1 MRASVNAR
9 IEESRADSLAF
20 VRSKI
25 APSIGA
31 KEIESFIRGNF
42 PKKDEAKQDALARLL
57 EFNQSLLENFLKEE
71 AEKLTPIVEEFLNE
85 YEATL
90 SKQGATDFGGFD
102 IPFDAQGAFV
112 GGLAGL
118 GTLGALGL
126 WASAMGNL
134 GGYILVA
141 KLASVLSA
149 VGLGVG
155 STAAVSF
162 VAAIGGPVTL
172 AVGLASI
179 LALGFWAL
187 FGEQWQTRLS
197 KKIAKTLHDRDFLK
211 MTETGVNRFWDQT
224 LSAFQAGADEIEKK
238 FDEYVEANSQLLR
251 DGEQNSKERIEATLQ
266 KMEEL
271 KDFFGGIPWRSPA

>member
-1 MRASVNAR
+1 M
-9 IEESRADSLAF
+9 
-20 VRSKI
+20 K
-25 APSIGA
+25 P
-31 KEIESFIRGNF
+31 
-42 PKKDEAKQDALARLL
+42 
-57 EFNQSLLENFLKEE
+57 
-71 AEKLTPIVEEFLNE
+71 TVEEFLSE

-90 SKQGATDFGGFD
+90 AKQGAAEFGGFD
-102 IPFDAQGAFV
+102 VPFDAQGAFV

-155 STAAVSF
+155 SVGAVSF

-172 AVGLASI
+172 AIGLALI
-179 LALGFWAL
+179 LALGFGML
-187 FGEQWQTRLS
+187 FGEDWQTRLS
-197 KKIAKTLHDRDFLK
+197 KKIAKTLQEKNFLNT
-211 MTETGVNRFWDQT
+211 TETGVNRFWDQT
-224 LSAFQAGADEIEKK
+224 LSAFQAGADEIERK
-238 FDEYVEANSQLLR
+238 FDEYIEANSQLLR
-251 DGEQNSKERIEATLQ
+251 DEEQNSREKIEATLQ